1 MLVSDEKI
9 YAALESFDEIN
20 AMEVIDTKDF
30 VFNEGFRAICADNT
44 CGNYNAN
51 YSCPPYCG
59 TPEQMK
65 DKALSFN
72 KALVVQTRWP
82 VWDNMNM
89 QEVKPKKRQHNVL
102 SMKIIGILKNLGLD
116 VDAMMAGPCS
126 QCEKG
131 CLMTAGKPCVMD
143 YKIYSCASAY
153 CLNVA
158 QLCETTGMEYFADN
172 NHVQF
177 FSIFLFDRK

>member
-1 MLVSDEKI
+1 MVTDEQI
-9 YAALESFDEIN
+9 YESLEGFEDIN
-20 AMEVIDTKDF
+20 AMAIVSTDEL
-30 VFNEGFRAICADNT
+30 VFNDGFRAICADNT

-65 DKALSFN
+65 QKALSYK
-72 KALVVQTRWP
+72 KALVVQTSWQ
-82 VWDNMNM
+82 VWDCMNM
-89 QEVKPKKRQHNVL
+89 QEVKPKKHSHNVL
-102 SMKIIGILKNLGLD
+102 SFKIIDVLKALGLD

-126 QCEKG
+126 QCEKE
-131 CLMTAGKPCVMD
+131 CMMPKGKPCVLD

-158 QLCETTGMEYFADN
+158 QLCDTVCMDYFSDN

-177 FSIFLFDRK
+177 FSLFLFDKK

>member
-1 MLVSDEKI
+1 MVSDEQI
-9 YAALESFDEIN
+9 YSELEKFDDIN
-20 AMEVIDTKDF
+20 AMAVISTEDF

-44 CGNYNAN
+44 CGNYNVN

-59 TPEQMK
+59 TPEQMRE
-65 DKALSFN
+65 KALSYK
-72 KALVVQTRWP
+72 KALVVQTKWQ

-89 QEVKPKKRQHNVL
+89 QEVKPKKQQHNLL
-102 SMKIIGILKNLGLD
+102 SLKIVDILSGLGLEG
-116 VDAMMAGPCS
+116 DAMMAGPCT
-126 QCEKG
+126 QCDNG
-131 CLMTAGKPCVMD
+131 CLMKAGKPCAKD

-158 QLCETTGMEYFADN
+158 ELCRTTCMEYFSDN